1 MWFGDGLE
9 KLDSVSYSF
18 YEKNTQNISIPIS
31 LTVSW
36 YFSLLVTGGF
46 DGRNKVV
53 L

>member
-18 YEKNTQNISIPIS
+18 SKKNTQNISIS